1 MKIDAFSHNSVLL
14 QESICGLNI
23 KSDGIYVDG
32 TAGGAGHSTEIA
44 KKLTDGKLFAFDR
57 DPDAFEVCKAR
68 LCKYSAEVIND
79 NFCEMKS
86 YLNDRGIF
94 ELDGVLIDLGVS
106 SYQLDNPT
114 RGFSYKH
121 DGMLDMRMSKKG
133 FTAADVVNGY
143 SKDDLIY
150 ILKKYGEEKFARS
163 IASNIVKRREKK
175 SIERTSELAE
185 IIKTSIPARARRDKN
200 PCKRSFQA
208 IRIVVNGELD
218 SLESGIECAFNMLK
232 PGGRLVIITFHS
244 LEDRIVKHKYIEWS
258 KGCICPPGS
267 PICICGNLPKAKIIN
282 KKAIEPSEQ
291 EKKNNR
297 RSQSAKLRILEKL

>member
-32 TAGGAGHSTEIA
+32 TAGGAGHSVEIA
-44 KKLTDGKLFAFDR
+44 KKLIDGKLFAFDR

-79 NFCEMKS
+79 NFCEMKG

-94 ELDGVLIDLGVS
+94 ELDGVLVDLGVS
-106 SYQLDNPT
+106 SYQLDNPI

-133 FTAADVVNGY
+133 FIAADVVNGY

-163 IASNIVKRREKK
+163 IASNIVRRREKK

-185 IIKTSIPARARRDKN
+185 IIKTSIPAKARRDKN

>member
-1 MKIDAFSHNSVLL
+1 MKTSAFSHNSVLL

-32 TAGGAGHSTEIA
+32 TAGGAGHSIEIA
-44 KKLTDGKLFAFDR
+44 KKLTSGKLFAFDR
-57 DPDAFEVCKAR
+57 DPDAVEVCEDR
-68 LCKYSAEVIND
+68 LSKYPVEVIND
-79 NFCEMKS
+79 NFCEMEHCLKERNV
-86 YLNDRGIF
+86 Y
-94 ELDGVLIDLGVS
+94 EVDGVLIDLGVS
-106 SYQLDNPT
+106 SYQLDNPE
-114 RGFSYKH
+114 RGFSYRH
-121 DGMLDMRMSKKG
+121 DGILDMRMSKDG

-143 SKDDLIY
+143 SEVDLTH
-150 ILKKYGEEKFARS
+150 ILRKYGEEKFSRAIAR
-163 IASNIVKRREKK
+163 NIVKRRGQKP
-175 SIERTSELAE
+175 IERTSELAD
-185 IIKTSIPARARRDKN
+185 IIKYSIPAKARRDKN

-232 PGGRLVIITFHS
+232 PGGRLAIITFHS
-244 LEDRIVKHKYIEWS
+244 LEDRIVKHKYIDWS
-258 KGCICPPGS
+258 KGCICSPGS
-267 PICICGNLPKAKIIN
+267 PICICGNVPMAKIIN

>member
-1 MKIDAFSHNSVLL
+1 
-14 QESICGLNI
+14 
-23 KSDGIYVDG
+23 
-32 TAGGAGHSTEIA
+32 
-44 KKLTDGKLFAFDR
+44 
-57 DPDAFEVCKAR
+57 
-68 LCKYSAEVIND
+68 
-79 NFCEMKS
+79 
-86 YLNDRGIF
+86 
-94 ELDGVLIDLGVS
+94 
-106 SYQLDNPT
+106 
-114 RGFSYKH
+114 
-121 DGMLDMRMSKKG
+121 MSKKG

-163 IASNIVKRREKK
+163 IASNIVRRREKK

-185 IIKTSIPARARRDKN
+185 IIKTSIPAKARRDKN

>member
-44 KKLTDGKLFAFDR
+44 KKLIDGKLFAFDR

-68 LCKYSAEVIND
+68 LCKYSVEVIND

-94 ELDGVLIDLGVS
+94 ELDGVLVDLGVS

-133 FTAADVVNGY
+133 FTAADLVNGY

-163 IASNIVKRREKK
+163 IASNIVRRREKK

-185 IIKTSIPARARRDKN
+185 IIKTSIPAKARRDKN

>member
-32 TAGGAGHSTEIA
+32 TAGGAGHSVEIA
-44 KKLTDGKLFAFDR
+44 KKLIDGKLFAFDR

-79 NFCEMKS
+79 NFCEMKG

-94 ELDGVLIDLGVS
+94 ELDGVLVDLGVS
-106 SYQLDNPT
+106 SYQLDNPI

-163 IASNIVKRREKK
+163 IASNIVRRREKK

-185 IIKTSIPARARRDKN
+185 IIKTSIPAKARRDKN

-208 IRIVVNGELD
+208 IRIVVNGELY

>member
-1 MKIDAFSHNSVLL
+1 MKIDTFSHNSVLL
-14 QESICGLNI
+14 QESIFGLNI

-32 TAGGAGHSTEIA
+32 TAGGAGHSVEIA
-44 KKLTDGKLFAFDR
+44 KKLTSGKLFAFDR
-57 DPDAFEVCKAR
+57 DPDAFEVCKVR

-79 NFCEMKS
+79 NFCEMER
-86 YLNDRGIF
+86 YLNDRNIF
-94 ELDGVLIDLGVS
+94 ELDGVLVDLGVS

-114 RGFSYKH
+114 RGFSYKN
-121 DGMLDMRMSKKG
+121 DGILDMRMSKQG

-150 ILKKYGEEKFARS
+150 ILRKYGEEKFARS
-163 IASNIVKRREKK
+163 IANNIVKRREKK

-185 IIKTSIPARARRDKN
+185 IIKSSIPARARRDKN

-232 PGGRLVIITFHS
+232 SGGRLVIITFHS

-267 PICICGNLPKAKIIN
+267 PICVCRNVPKAKIIN
-282 KKAIEPSEQ
+282 KKAIEPSKQ
-291 EKKNNR
+291 EKENNR

>member
-1 MKIDAFSHNSVLL
+1 MKIDTFSHNSVLL
-14 QESICGLNI
+14 QESILGLNI

-32 TAGGAGHSTEIA
+32 TAGGAGHSVEIA
-44 KKLTDGKLFAFDR
+44 KKLTNGKLFAFDR
-57 DPDAFEVCKAR
+57 DPDAFEVCKVR
-68 LCKYSAEVIND
+68 LCQYSAEVIND
-79 NFCEMKS
+79 NFCEMER
-86 YLNDRGIF
+86 YLNDRNIF
-94 ELDGVLIDLGVS
+94 ELDGVLVDLGVS

-114 RGFSYKH
+114 RGFSYRH
-121 DGMLDMRMSKKG
+121 DGILDMRMSKQG

-143 SKDDLIY
+143 SKDGLIY
-150 ILKKYGEEKFARS
+150 ILRKYGEEKFARS
-163 IASNIVKRREKK
+163 IANNIVKRREQK

-185 IIKTSIPARARRDKN
+185 IIKSSIPARARRDKN

-232 PGGRLVIITFHS
+232 SGGRLVIITFHS

-267 PICICGNLPKAKIIN
+267 PICVCRNVPKAKIIN
-282 KKAIEPSEQ
+282 KKAIEPSKQ
-291 EKKNNR
+291 EKENNR

>member
-185 IIKTSIPARARRDKN
+185 IIKSSIPARARRDKN

-291 EKKNNR
+291 EKENNR